1 MINHLKVKRKSI
13 EIYKWQVLKFKIF
26 QKVAYCMT
34 YLTFI
39 KKKKNPNYKIR
50 FRPQYLI
57 YIKIF
62 N

>member
-39 KKKKNPNYKIR
+39 KKKKILIIKFGLDPNI
-50 FRPQYLI
+50 
-57 YIKIF
+57 
-62 N
+62 